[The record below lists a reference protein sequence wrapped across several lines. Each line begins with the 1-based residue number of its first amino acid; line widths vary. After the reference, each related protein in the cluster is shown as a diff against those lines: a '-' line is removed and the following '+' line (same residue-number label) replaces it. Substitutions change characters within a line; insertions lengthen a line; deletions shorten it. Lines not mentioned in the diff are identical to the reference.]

1 MKVNTFFEFQFF
13 VVNKQCCYQI
23 IVYLLQTFGKKSRDI
38 LPPPTLTLRGG
49 SMSPFLQQPFIF
61 QNIVRYQEIEYLV
74 VADASEL
81 KLLTAVLLSCVSGV

>member
-49 SMSPFLQQPFIF
+49 SMSPFLQRLSI
-61 QNIVRYQEIEYLV
+61 
-74 VADASEL
+74 
-81 KLLTAVLLSCVSGV
+81 LLLLMPLSSLIALNFS